1 MQSRRYIHCNQ
12 QLQSNSR
19 PCDNVRLQFAHVRRD
34 QTCDWIWW
42 ALSIQ
47 PKIPENSG
55 WYIKWNGSFRFGPTG
70 IFGTIFE
77 GGPLWPVKSFRS
89 VGPKCPFLFL
99 KIVVPS
105 PALLYP
111 AYKNNN
117 QTRGDLGRVC
127 TTGMYRPIKHVEFPK
142 FQSGIFAESKAPD
155 DRANHIAKTLRLS
168 ICTIITVRVVES
180 GHRMKII
187 KSQRSLKTK

>member
-1 MQSRRYIHCNQ
+1 MWQCPTTICSCPSRSDLWLDMMGAFHSTQ
-12 QLQSNSR
+12 
-19 PCDNVRLQFAHVRRD
+19 
-34 QTCDWIWW
+34 
-42 ALSIQ
+42 
-47 PKIPENSG
+47 NSG
-55 WYIKWNGSFRFGPTG
+55 KFRLVHQMERIISVWSDRNIRDHLWRWSSLTG
-70 IFGTIFE
+70 QVI
-77 GGPLWPVKSFRS
+77 S
-89 VGPKCPFLFL
+89 VGPKCPFLFV

-127 TTGMYRPIKHVEFPK
+127 ATGMYRPIKHVEFPK

-180 GHRMKII
+180 GHRMKVI